1 MRENPDARQLF
12 SLIRPASAGHLLPRE
27 KEGFSQMSS
36 QFLQFLFSGLTVGAV
51 YALVALGFTIIY
63 NASDVVNFA
72 QGEFVMIGGMAT
84 VFGVAAGLPLP
95 VAAAMAIVAAVVV
108 GLALHRLAIEPAR
121 GAPPVV
127 LIIITIGGAFVIR
140 GLAQILFD
148 KQFHKLPGFSGEA
161 PITILGASIVPQ
173 TFWVIGGAALIVLA
187 VTLFFERTML
197 GKAVLATASNRLAA
211 RLVGIDTSLVMA
223 LSFGLSAAI
232 GAIAGVLVTPITL
245 TSYDVGTMLALKG
258 FAAVVLGG
266 LGSPA
271 GAVAGGLLL
280 GLCEAFAAGYI
291 SSTYKDAVA
300 FLVMIGVLLVLP
312 GGLFG
317 AADAE
322 RV

>member
-1 MRENPDARQLF
+1 
-12 SLIRPASAGHLLPRE
+12 
-27 KEGFSQMSS
+27 MSS

-63 NASDVVNFA
+63 NCSDVVNFA
-72 QGEFVMIGGMAT
+72 QGEFVMIGGMGC

-95 VAAAMAIVAAVVV
+95 LAALVAILAAIAV
-108 GLALHRLAIEPAR
+108 GLMLHRLAIEPAR
-121 GAPPVV
+121 GAPPVA

-140 GLAQILFD
+140 GLAQVLFD

-161 PITILGASIVPQ
+161 PIDILGASVVPQ
-173 TFWVIGGAALIVLA
+173 TFWVMGGAAVIVLA
-187 VTLFFERTML
+187 VTLFFERTLL

-211 RLVGIDTSLVMA
+211 KLVGVNTSMVMA

-232 GAIAGVLVTPITL
+232 GAVAGILVTPITL

-280 GLCEAFAAGYI
+280 GLCEAFAAGYL

-300 FLVMIGVLLVLP
+300 FLVMIGVLLAMP

-317 AADAE
+317 SGAGE

>member
-1 MRENPDARQLF
+1 
-12 SLIRPASAGHLLPRE
+12 
-27 KEGFSQMSS
+27 MSPE
-36 QFLQFLFSGLTVGAV
+36 FLQFLMSGLTVGAV

-72 QGEFVMIGGMAT
+72 QGEFVMLGGMVT
-84 VFGVAAGLPLP
+84 VFAAAAGAPLP
-95 VAAAMAIVAAVVV
+95 IAAAGAILAAVAT
-108 GLALHRLAIEPAR
+108 GLLLHRLAIEPAR
-121 GAPPVV
+121 GASPVV
-127 LIIITIGGAFVIR
+127 LIIITIGGALAIR
-140 GLAQILFD
+140 GVAQVVFD
-148 KQFHKLPGFSGEA
+148 KQFHKLPGFSGDQ
-161 PITILGASIVPQ
+161 PLQILGASVLPQ
-173 TFWVIGGAALIVLA
+173 TLWVLGGSAVIVFA

-197 GKAVLATASNRLAA
+197 GKAVLATAANRLAA
-211 RLVGIDTSLVMA
+211 RLVGINTSVVMA
-223 LSFGLSAAI
+223 LAFALSAAI
-232 GAIAGVLVTPITL
+232 GALAGILVTPITL

-291 SSTYKDAVA
+291 SSSYKDAVA

-312 GGLFG
+312 QGLFG
-317 AADAE
+317 KTAVE